1 MIPFQVLNLRLKGI
15 QQGEGGG
22 FDFGSLY
29 YLSIH
34 TLDNASG
41 NAYAKSRV
49 GREVLDQWLAKRI
62 QFSGQAFDDSDVTL
76 TEKDSSCECCML
88 SCCDVVFSPVFML
101 CHFLLSC

>member
-1 MIPFQVLNLRLKGI
+1 MKGP

-22 FDFGSLY
+22 FDFANLY

-49 GREVLDQWLAKRI
+49 GREVLDQWLAKKI
-62 QFSGQAFDDSDVTL
+62 QFSGQAFDDSEVTL
-76 TEKDSSCECCML
+76 TEQDSCYVL
-88 SCCDVVFSPVFML
+88 KLFSNQVFML
-101 CHFLLSC
+101 